1 MRRSTPL
8 HLALLAVVAVS
19 LLAIVSCGEDPPT
32 QPSSSDDPS
41 IPGPSLATASNTWTE
56 KASSLGDEFFGGYSV
71 GTAPNAKG
79 ESIVYAIGGSS
90 SDNGNT
96 GFPIQAYNT
105 VTDTW
110 KYTSSAGD
118 NFNLNGVGK
127 IGSLLYFSGGFDY
140 GSGSLAA
147 HKDLWAYDYTND
159 RVIRK
164 ANMPVYSGDG
174 VTGVINGKLYVLPG
188 TCSGDA
194 WPAPGYCAQ
203 EAIRKLYR
211 YDPNTNRWAVKASAP
226 HFHKHG
232 AAGVISNKF
241 YVAGGFHDFDPVAA
255 LDVYDPATNTW
266 KTLGR
271 VPGGG
276 GSASGAVIN
285 GKLFV
290 AIERRAYIYDPATN
304 QWKARA
310 APPSGGPL
318 TPVSISGKS
327 YVFLAGTPSE
337 LYTP

>member
-1 MRRSTPL
+1 MSAAPGLDVRTRMNAP
-8 HLALLAVVAVS
+8 ALLARAVAIS
-19 LLAIVSCGEDPPT
+19 GASASR
-32 QPSSSDDPS
+32 PSS
-41 IPGPSLATASNTWTE
+41 GL
-56 KASSLGDEFFGGYSV
+56 
-71 GTAPNAKG
+71 
-79 ESIVYAIGGSS
+79 
-90 SDNGNT
+90 
-96 GFPIQAYNT
+96 
-105 VTDTW
+105 
-110 KYTSSAGD
+110 
-118 NFNLNGVGK
+118 
-127 IGSLLYFSGGFDY
+127 
-140 GSGSLAA
+140 
-147 HKDLWAYDYTND
+147 
-159 RVIRK
+159 
-164 ANMPVYSGDG
+164 
-174 VTGVINGKLYVLPG
+174 
-188 TCSGDA
+188 
-194 WPAPGYCAQ
+194 
-203 EAIRKLYR
+203 
-211 YDPNTNRWAVKASAP
+211 AVKASAP